1 MKTHILNNSNSI
13 LNQYLLEIRDV
24 EKQADRMRFRRNLER
39 IGILMA
45 YEISKALEYNMVSA
59 TTPLAEV
66 GVSVPKQQPYLIAV
80 MRAALPFHQGFMQIF
95 DHSDSGFVG
104 AYRAPQNE
112 HEFEIDI
119 DYLAFDS
126 LEGKDVILLDPMLA
140 TGRSIVD
147 VARKLQ
153 LKGVPKSLHIA
164 SVISSEEGAAY
175 IEKNLQT
182 PFQHW
187 TAAMDAELNDHY
199 YIVPGL
205 GDAGDLAFGQKIK

>member
-1 MKTHILNNSNSI
+1 MTTHILNSSNSI

-24 EKQADRMRFRRNLER
+24 RMQADRMRFRRNLER

-45 YEISKALEYNMVSA
+45 YEISKALEYKMVVG
-59 TTPLAEV
+59 TTPLAELN
-66 GVSVPKQQPYLIAV
+66 VSVPRQSPYLIAI
-80 MRAALPFHQGFMQIF
+80 MRAALPFHQGFMQVF

-104 AYRAPQNE
+104 AYRDAKSE

-119 DYLAFDS
+119 DYLALDS
-126 LEGKDVILLDPMLA
+126 IEGKDVILLDPMLA

-147 VARKLQ
+147 VVSKLRSR
-153 LKGVPKSLHIA
+153 GVPKSLHIA

-175 IEKNLQT
+175 IRQHLKL

-187 TAAMDAELNDHY
+187 TAAMDAELNEHY

-205 GDAGDLAFGQKIK
+205 GDAGDLAFGQKL